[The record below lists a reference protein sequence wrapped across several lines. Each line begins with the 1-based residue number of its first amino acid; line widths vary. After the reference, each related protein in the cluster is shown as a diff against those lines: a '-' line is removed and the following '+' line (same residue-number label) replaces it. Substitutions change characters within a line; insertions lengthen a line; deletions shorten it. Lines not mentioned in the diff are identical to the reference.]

1 MLRILILIC
10 SSQVSP
16 QDCQRETALD
26 LISGPQVSSV
36 FSCGMQGQAVLASTA
51 NIGRRPDE
59 YVKIR
64 CEHIPDPEVA
74 SRH

>member
-26 LISGPQVSSV
+26 LISGPQVNSV
-36 FSCGMQGQAVLASTA
+36 FSCAMQGQAVLASTA
-51 NIGRRPDE
+51 NIGRRPNE
-59 YVKIR
+59 YVKIG
-64 CEHIPDPEVA
+64 CEHLEGPDT
-74 SRH
+74 SQQL